1 MPISSVEKSFCTT
14 REAATLLGVSVGTVQ
29 LWSESGLLQ
38 AWKTAGGHRR
48 VIRESVE
55 KLLHKASTPAPV
67 PARRELVIEP
77 PGVAMQSSNRR
88 LQVLVVEDDVNLL
101 RLYETR
107 LAHWPMAPEVVVA
120 NNAFAA
126 LLIMGRTCPDLL
138 ITDLRMPGI
147 DGFVMLSALRKA
159 PEASNTRIVVVT
171 GMDKSEIAARG
182 GLPSD
187 IEVLGKPIPFDRL
200 QLIAMEVLSTWQ
212 SASRTA

>member
-1 MPISSVEKSFCTT
+1 MSISSVEKSFCTT
-14 REAATLLGVSVGTVQ
+14 KEAATMLGVSVGTVQ

-55 KLLHKASTPAPV
+55 KLLHKAPV
-67 PARRELVIEP
+67 PLRQEAATEP
-77 PGVAMQSSNRR
+77 PNLVKPNGDRR

-107 LAHWPMAPEVVVA
+107 IAMWTMSPQVTVA

-138 ITDLRMPGI
+138 ITDLRMSGI
-147 DGFVMLSALRKA
+147 DGFVMLNALQKA
-159 PEASNTRIVVVT
+159 PEASGTRIVVVT
-171 GMDKSEIAARG
+171 GMDKSEVEARG
-182 GLPSD
+182 GLPPGVEKLD
-187 IEVLGKPIPFDRL
+187 KPIPFDRL
-200 QLIAMEVLSTWQ
+200 QQIAMEVVSSWQ
-212 SASRTA
+212 IPSSVSP

>member
-1 MPISSVEKSFCTT
+1 MSISSVEKSFCTT
-14 REAATLLGVSVGTVQ
+14 KEAAVMLGVSVGTVQ

-55 KLLHKASTPAPV
+55 RLLHKAPV
-67 PARRELVIEP
+67 PASKAVASEP
-77 PGVAMQSSNRR
+77 PIVKKSNVDRR

-107 LAHWPMAPEVVVA
+107 IAGWPMAPEVLVA

-126 LLIMGRTCPDLL
+126 LLVMGRTSPDLL

-147 DGFVMLSALRKA
+147 DGFVMLNALQKA
-159 PEASNTRIVVVT
+159 PESSNTRIVVVT
-171 GMDKSEIAARG
+171 GMEKSEVEARG
-182 GLPSD
+182 GLPTD
-187 IEVLGKPIPFDRL
+187 IEILAKPIPFERL
-200 QLIAMEVLSTWQ
+200 QQIAAEVVNTWNIP
-212 SASRTA
+212 ASVAH

>member
-1 MPISSVEKSFCTT
+1 MPISIVEKSFCTT
-14 REAATLLGVSVGTVQ
+14 REAANLLGVSVGTVQ

-55 KLLHKASTPAPV
+55 KLLHKGSTPAPV
-67 PARRELVIEP
+67 PPQRALVIEP
-77 PGVAMQSSNRR
+77 PGVPAQSSNRR

-107 LAHWPMAPEVVVA
+107 LANWPIAPEVVVA

-171 GMDKSEIAARG
+171 GMDESEIAARG
-182 GLPSD
+182 GLPPD

-200 QLIAMEVLSTWQ
+200 LLIAQEVLGTWQ
-212 SASRTA
+212 PASHAA

>member
-1 MPISSVEKSFCTT
+1 MSTSSVEKSFCTT

-55 KLLHKASTPAPV
+55 KLLHKAPAPAS
-67 PARRELVIEP
+67 ARNEAVTEP
-77 PGVAMQSSNRR
+77 PTGAMQDSNRR

-101 RLYETR
+101 RLYEAR
-107 LAHWPMAPEVVVA
+107 IANWPMAPQVVVA

-147 DGFVMLSALRKA
+147 DGFVMLNALQKA

-171 GMDKSEIAARG
+171 GMDKSEVEARG
-182 GLPSD
+182 GLPPD
-187 IEVLGKPIPFDRL
+187 IEILGKPIPFDRL
-200 QLIAMEVLSTWQ
+200 QQIALEVLHGWQ
-212 SASRTA
+212 LPSLAAG